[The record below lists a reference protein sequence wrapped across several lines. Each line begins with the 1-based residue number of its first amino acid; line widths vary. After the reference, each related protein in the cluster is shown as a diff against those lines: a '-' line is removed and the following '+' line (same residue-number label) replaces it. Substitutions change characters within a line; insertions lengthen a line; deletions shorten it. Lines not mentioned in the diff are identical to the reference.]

1 MITGEERLR
10 EFLTEL
16 YFGVVFYEGRPS
28 AMQVQRT
35 DALKRE
41 LADVVAEFDA
51 WTGKELPAINAALAT
66 KGQPKIE
73 LLQRS
78 AWEKQGEE
86 GGGAAG
92 GALESG
98 NQFGR
103 D

>member
-10 EFLTEL
+10 EFLTDL

-51 WTGKELPAINAALAT
+51 WTGKELGGINDALT
-66 KGQPKIE
+66 SKGQPKIE

-78 AWEKQGEE
+78 AWEKQGDE
-86 GGGAAG
+86 GGGTSG
-92 GALESG
+92 GALESV
-98 NQFGR
+98 NQFER